1 VTRSTHSSDRVIPG
15 PGLADF
21 HGDLLRLGDPDYHS
35 ARQVF
40 NGMIDRRPAL
50 IARCAGTDDI
60 RLAIRVAVE
69 RGYRIAVRGGGHSVG
84 GQSMCD
90 DGMVIDL
97 SGLREVIVDP
107 DRRVAHAQPGATW
120 RDLDAAAGRVGLA
133 TPGGVIS
140 TTGIAGFTLGG
151 GVGWLSRRFGMTCDN
166 LVGAQLALP
175 DGDMVEA
182 SEDVNPEVLWGL
194 RGGGGNFGAVTGFD
208 FALHDIKSV
217 VGGIAAYDI
226 NAAEAVVAHYRSR
239 MDAAD
244 DELASI
250 LDFATADD
258 GSGRQLVT
266 IIACCSKADENG
278 TAQVRDVLAVPAPGV
293 QPVTSLTRRFRYPL
307 WQRILD
313 HTAPAGRLN
322 YWKTVFLTELGAQ
335 AITTISELGHSRP
348 SPWSRIHVIRMGG
361 RASRQAAGASAFS
374 ARHHPYLV
382 HLITAWSDPAD
393 TERCVGWTKDAFER
407 LQPYA
412 AEGAYLN
419 FVEQEGDPQIRASF
433 GEETY
438 DRLVQLKDRLD
449 PANRFSLNQNIVP
462 SGLSLSGHAS
472 AGR

>member
-1 VTRSTHSSDRVIPG
+1 VTRSAPPAGRAIPES
-15 PGLADF
+15 GLTDF
-21 HGDLLRLGDPDYHS
+21 HGDLLQPGGPDYES
-35 ARQVF
+35 ARRVF
-40 NGMIDRRPAL
+40 NGLVDRRPAL
-50 IARCAGTDDI
+50 IARCSGTDDI
-60 RLAIRVAVE
+60 RLAVRFAVE
-69 RGYRIAVRGGGHSVG
+69 RGYRIAIRGGGHSVG

-97 SGLREVIVDP
+97 SRLREVVVDP

-175 DGDMVEA
+175 GGGMVEA
-182 SEDVNPEVLWGL
+182 SEDLDPEVLWGL
-194 RGGGGNFGAVTGFD
+194 RGGGGNFGVVAGFD
-208 FALHDIKSV
+208 FALHDVESV

-226 NAAEAVVAHYRSR
+226 TAAEAVVAHYRSC
-239 MDAAD
+239 MDSAE

-266 IIACCSKADENG
+266 IIACCSKADGNA
-278 TAQVRDVLAVPAPGV
+278 TAQVRELLSGAPGV
-293 QPVTSLTRRFRYPL
+293 HPVTALTRRFRYPS

-322 YWKTVFLTELGAQ
+322 YWKTVFLTELSAE
-335 AITTISELGHSRP
+335 ATTTISELGRSRP

-361 RASRQAAGASAFS
+361 KASRQASAASAFS

-393 TERCVGWTKDAFER
+393 TERSVAWTRDAFER

-419 FVEQEGDPQIRASF
+419 FVEQEGDRQVRASF
-433 GEETY
+433 GAETY
-438 DRLVQLKDRLD
+438 ERLVQLKDRLD

-462 SGLSLSGHAS
+462 SGLSLSGR
-472 AGR
+472 AGGGS